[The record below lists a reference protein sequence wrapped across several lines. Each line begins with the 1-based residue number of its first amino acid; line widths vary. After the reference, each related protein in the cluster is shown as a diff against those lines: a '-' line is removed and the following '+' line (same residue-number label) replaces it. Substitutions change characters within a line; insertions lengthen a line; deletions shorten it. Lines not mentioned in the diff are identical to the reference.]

1 MDLTTSIALTLALA
15 LGQAGGATV
24 GPTVTEARQLYD
36 AGKYQEAVAASE
48 KHTVDAN
55 AARMQYLAAQSYDK
69 LKDTA
74 GARRSYQRLAD
85 SGGATAWS
93 PIGRSAL
100 QLMDQKLD
108 EALVSADE
116 AVRLGASVPEAHY
129 QRGIVLMTRK
139 DYANAAAAFTMATQL
154 DPTFASAYYYAGLA
168 NYRVKRIDLM
178 TNNFEK
184 FVKLAP
190 NAPERPEVESILR
203 TMRGR

>member
-1 MDLTTSIALTLALA
+1 MDLSLSIVFALALTL
-15 LGQAGGATV
+15 GQDPSGGQTV
-24 GPTVTEARQLYD
+24 MQARQLYD
-36 AGKYQEAVAASE
+36 AGKYREAVTATE
-48 KHTVDAN
+48 KGTTDT
-55 AARMQYLAAQSYDK
+55 ARLQYVAAQSYDK
-69 LKDTA
+69 LKDA
-74 GARRSYQRLAD
+74 VGARRSYQLLAD
-85 SGGATAWS
+85 SSGETAWS
-93 PIGRSAL
+93 AIGKSAI

-108 EALVSADE
+108 DALTSADT
-116 AVRLGASVPEAHY
+116 AVRLGPAVPEAHY

-139 DYANAAAAFTMATQL
+139 DYPNAAAAFAKVTQL
-154 DPTFASAYYYAGLA
+154 DPTFSAAYYYAGLA